1 MVSTDKTEAV
11 IGAPSAAQVEVADAR
26 LVIGQGI
33 GPEVK
38 MLYVVSL
45 ISSARGKAD
54 AIHRKQAT
62 EVNEKALAI
71 ALATYKDGFATAN
84 LVIRRFGV
92 PIAD

>member
-45 ISSARGKAD
+45 ISSAWKSGCDPPQTGHRG
-54 AIHRKQAT
+54 Q
-62 EVNEKALAI
+62 
-71 ALATYKDGFATAN
+71 
-84 LVIRRFGV
+84 
-92 PIAD
+92 